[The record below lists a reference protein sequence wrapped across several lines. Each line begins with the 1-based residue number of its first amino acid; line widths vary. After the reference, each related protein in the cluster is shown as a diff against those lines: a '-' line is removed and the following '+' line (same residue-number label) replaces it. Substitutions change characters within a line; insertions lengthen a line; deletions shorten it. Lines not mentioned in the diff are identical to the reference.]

1 MAKLTGDFGL
11 LTGELARTADTN
23 FLAGDAGL
31 FVDFEAGD
39 LPFAGDFAF
48 EAGDFAF
55 EAGDFAFGAGDLA
68 FETGEDGLELE
79 GVDSPDL

>member
-39 LPFAGDFAF
+39 LPL
-48 EAGDFAF
+48 AGDFAF